1 MRIKHRI
8 GAGVAAALLVACSTS
23 RLLDVN
29 APNSVPV
36 TVFDNPGAAGLME
49 TSVIGNFECA
59 YGAAVLIEGVIS
71 DELADAQLG
80 AAQWP
85 YDRRDANTQ
94 TNGVYGT
101 SGCTSNQG
109 PGLYTPLSTA
119 RWSADD
125 ALKKLTGW
133 TDAQVPNRAT
143 YIAQMNLYAGVGYTL
158 LGMPMWQAA
167 FHLGPQ

>member
-1 MRIKHRI
+1 MTRILRYT
-8 GAGVAAALLVACSTS
+8 GAVTAAVLVVVACSTS
-23 RLLDVN
+23 RLLDVK

-36 TVFDNPGAAGLME
+36 TLFDDPVNANLMVN
-49 TSVIGNFECA
+49 SAIGDFECA
-59 YGAAVLIEGVIS
+59 FGAAVLIEGIIS

-109 PGLYTPLSTA
+109 PGIYTPLSTA

-125 ALKKLTGW
+125 AVKKLTG
-133 TDAQVPNRAT
+133 
-143 YIAQMNLYAGVGYTL
+143 
-158 LGMPMWQAA
+158 
-167 FHLGPQ
+167 